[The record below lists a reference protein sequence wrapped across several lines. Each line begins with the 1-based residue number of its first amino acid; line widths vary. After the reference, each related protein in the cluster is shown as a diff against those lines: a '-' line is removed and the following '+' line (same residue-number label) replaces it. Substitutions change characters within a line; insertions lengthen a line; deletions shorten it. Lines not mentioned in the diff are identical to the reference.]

1 MSKYYSPRD
10 YDCIGFGGSRRWVP
24 ISDEEKAKRAGK
36 GKSKK
41 NKHLLETHEQATD
54 RDTHTVLNLSRLNM
68 FDLVQGETI
77 RDEEEEEGQNVFL
90 WV

>member
-41 NKHLLETHEQATD
+41 TKHEHFRKDWD
-54 RDTHTVLNLSRLNM
+54 RD
-68 FDLVQGETI
+68 
-77 RDEEEEEGQNVFL
+77 L
-90 WV
+90 WD

>member
-36 GKSKK
+36 RKSKK
-41 NKHLLETHEQATD
+41 TKKHEHFRKHWDE
-54 RDTHTVLNLSRLNM
+54 
-68 FDLVQGETI
+68 DLW
-77 RDEEEEEGQNVFL
+77 D
-90 WV
+90 

>member
-24 ISDEEKAKRAGK
+24 ISDEEKRKRAGK

-41 NKHLLETHEQATD
+41 TKKHEHI
-54 RDTHTVLNLSRLNM
+54 HKNWGK
-68 FDLVQGETI
+68 DLW
-77 RDEEEEEGQNVFL
+77 D
-90 WV
+90 

>member
-24 ISDEEKAKRAGK
+24 ISDAEKAKRAGK

-41 NKHLLETHEQATD
+41 NKHEHFRKD
-54 RDTHTVLNLSRLNM
+54 WDK
-68 FDLVQGETI
+68 DLW
-77 RDEEEEEGQNVFL
+77 D
-90 WV
+90 

>member
-24 ISDEEKAKRAGK
+24 ISDEEKRKRAGK

-41 NKHLLETHEQATD
+41 
-54 RDTHTVLNLSRLNM
+54 LNM
-68 FDLVQGETI
+68 NISVKIGIETFGI
-77 RDEEEEEGQNVFL
+77 ER
-90 WV
+90 